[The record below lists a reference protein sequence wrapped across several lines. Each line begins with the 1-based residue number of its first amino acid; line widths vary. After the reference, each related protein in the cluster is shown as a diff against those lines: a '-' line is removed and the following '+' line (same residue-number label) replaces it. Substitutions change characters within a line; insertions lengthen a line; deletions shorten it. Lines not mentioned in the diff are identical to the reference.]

1 MFAGEIDEVMRGFC
15 ELLGGRKL
23 MKVTCAKENIF
34 KDVLINFKFYHSDFQ
49 NFFLL
54 FQTFFFFIIKPDIRV
69 YCMQ

>member
-34 KDVLINFKFYHSDFQ
+34 KDVLFNFTIQIFRKISLYYFKIVH
-49 NFFLL
+49 
-54 FQTFFFFIIKPDIRV
+54 
-69 YCMQ
+69 